1 MKRFYKDVS
10 VGGDF
15 SVLLD
20 GKPIK
25 TPAKAKLALPTLG
38 LAQAVADEW
47 RSQGAHVVPATM
59 PLTKLANTAIDRAR
73 SLRDDIAADLLG
85 FGKSDLLCYRAIEP
99 AELIEREQ
107 AAWDPLLDWAH
118 EVFGA
123 RLKTTYGVGHI
134 EQDPEAIAALDR
146 VLRAQDGWALAGL
159 QTATTIT
166 GSLILA
172 LALARSRLTSANAF
186 ALSRIDEVFQAEKWG
201 ADPEADKRARL
212 HAAELEAAATFL
224 HFLSDAP

>member
-1 MKRFYKDVS
+1 MKRFYKEVS

-25 TPAKAKLALPTLG
+25 TPLKAKLLLPTQS
-38 LAQAVADEW
+38 LAEAVAEEW
-47 RSQGAHVVPATM
+47 RRQDATLVPSTM
-59 PLTKLANTAIDRAR
+59 WLTKLANTTIDSAGT
-73 SLRDDIAADLLG
+73 LHDEIVADLLG

-107 AAWDPLLDWAH
+107 EVWDPLLDWAH
-118 EVFGA
+118 YVFGA

-134 EQDPEAIAALDR
+134 EQDPEAIATFDR
-146 VLRAQDGWALAGL
+146 VLRVQDGWALTGL

-166 GSLILA
+166 GSLVLA
-172 LALARSRLTSANAF
+172 FAIAKGRLTPAEAF
-186 ALSRIDEVFQAEKWG
+186 ALSRIDETFQAEKWG
-201 ADPEADKRARL
+201 ADPEAEKRARL
-212 HAAELEAAATFL
+212 HAAELEMAGKFIALTRT
-224 HFLSDAP
+224 